1 MNRDVASPATTR
13 GRWLA
18 LTAALLGWMFDGFEM
33 GLFPVVARRAIQEM
47 LATADEGPVGKW
59 MGLATACFLVG
70 AASGGV
76 LFGWLGDR
84 LGRVRAM
91 TLSVIVYS
99 LFTGLC
105 AFAQTPA
112 QVAAL
117 RFVSALGM
125 GGEWSLGVA
134 LVMEIWPD
142 RSRTFLAG
150 LIGAAA
156 NVGFLLVF
164 AMGGLLAGTPWRIQI
179 GLGAVPALLAF
190 FIRMFV
196 PESQRWQEESRQ
208 GRTSNWNPKDL
219 AGVGVGVLSVLGLIF
234 LWAGD
239 MPLEVR
245 IAGSVLML
253 MVATLGFLFP
263 VFRYLQRL
271 RAAGRLDQGLARPI
285 GRMLLG
291 AGLSGI
297 PLLVTWAS
305 TLWAPLWAEKLAAGQ
320 VPRANAYAGM
330 CGAFGAILGTLVGA
344 FLGSALGRRLTYFLL
359 SVAALASSLSFYQMN
374 DKFDGM
380 FLASYVLVGATTAAF
395 YGWLPLYLPELFS
408 SGMRATG
415 QGFSYNFGRILAAV
429 GALQTGF
436 LMREVFKGDYP
447 LACSTMSMVYLAGM
461 ALIWLAP
468 ETKGQPL
475 PE

>member
-1 MNRDVASPATTR
+1 MHNPTSTTR
-13 GRWLA
+13 GQWLA

-33 GLFPVVARRAIQEM
+33 GLFPVVARRAIRDLLGNVGE
-47 LATADEGPVGKW
+47 DEVGKW

-91 TLSVIVYS
+91 TLSVVMYS

-105 AFAQTPA
+105 AFAQSPA

-117 RFVSALGM
+117 RFISALGM
-125 GGEWSLGVA
+125 GGEWALGVA

-142 RSRTFLAG
+142 KSRAFLAG

-164 AMGGLLAGTPWRIQI
+164 AMGGLLAGMHWRWQI
-179 GLGAVPALLAF
+179 GMGAVPALLAF
-190 FIRMFV
+190 FIRIFV

-208 GRTSNWNPKDL
+208 GRASHWNPRDL
-219 AGVGVGVLSVLGLIF
+219 GGVGVGVVGVLCLIF
-234 LWAGD
+234 LWATE
-239 MPLEVR
+239 MELWLR
-245 IAGSVLML
+245 IVGSVLVL
-253 MVATLGFLFP
+253 TVSTLGFLFP
-263 VFRYLQRL
+263 VFRYLQRMRDSGFL
-271 RAAGRLDQGLARPI
+271 GVGLSKPI

-297 PLLVTWAS
+297 PLMVTWAS
-305 TLWAPLWAEKLAAGQ
+305 TQWGPLWAEQLAGSA
-320 VPRANAYAGM
+320 VPRANAYTGM
-330 CGAFGAILGTLVGA
+330 VGSVGAVIGTLIGA
-344 FLGSALGRRLTYFLL
+344 YLGNALGRRITYFLL
-359 SVAALASSLSFYQMN
+359 CIAALGSSWLFFKGN
-374 DKFDGM
+374 EIFDGM
-380 FLASYVLVGATTAAF
+380 FLASFLLVGVTTAAF
-395 YGWLPLYLPELFS
+395 YGWLPLYLPELFA

-429 GALQTGF
+429 GALQTGY
-436 LMREVFKGDYP
+436 LMQDVFDSSYP
-447 LACSTMSMVYLAGM
+447 LACSTMSLVYIAGM

>member
-1 MNRDVASPATTR
+1 MHKPTDSNR
-13 GRWLA
+13 GKWLA

-33 GLFPVVARRAIQEM
+33 GLFPVVARRAIRE
-47 LATADEGPVGKW
+47 LLGEGVREDQVGTW

-105 AFAQTPA
+105 AFAQSPE

-117 RFVSALGM
+117 RFISALGM
-125 GGEWSLGVA
+125 GGEWALGVA

-142 RSRTFLAG
+142 KSRAYLAG

-164 AMGGLLAGTPWRIQI
+164 AMGGLLAEMHWRLQI
-179 GLGAVPALLAF
+179 GFGAVPALLAF
-190 FIRMFV
+190 FIRIFV
-196 PESQRWQEESRQ
+196 PESQRWQEERRQ
-208 GRTSNWNPKDL
+208 GRTSNWSPRDL
-219 AGVGVGVLSVLGLIF
+219 GGVGIGVVGVLCLIF
-234 LWAGD
+234 LWAGKLD
-239 MPLEVR
+239 LWLR
-245 IAGSVLML
+245 IAGSVLVL
-253 MVATLGFLFP
+253 AITTLGFLFP
-263 VFRYLQRL
+263 VFRYLQRT
-271 RAAGRLDQGLARPI
+271 RASGDLSAGLSKPI

-305 TLWAPLWAEKLAAGQ
+305 TQWAPLWAEQLAGSE
-320 VPRANAYAGM
+320 VPRANAYTGM
-330 CGAFGAILGTLVGA
+330 VGSVGAIIGTLIGA
-344 FLGSALGRRLTYFLL
+344 YLGNVLGRRITYFLL
-359 SVAALASSLSFYQMN
+359 CFAALGSTWLFFKGN
-374 DKFDGM
+374 EVFDGM
-380 FLASYVLVGATTAAF
+380 FLASFLLVGATTAAF

-429 GALQTGF
+429 GALQTGY
-436 LMREVFKGDYP
+436 LMREVFENSYP
-447 LACSTMSMVYLAGM
+447 LACSTMSLVYIAGM

-468 ETKGQPL
+468 ETYGKEL

>member
-1 MNRDVASPATTR
+1 MNQGIVQPTTAR
-13 GRWLA
+13 SQWLA

-33 GLFPVVARRAIQEM
+33 GLFPLVARRAI
-47 LATADEGPVGKW
+47 LDLLGPVPEREVGTW

-91 TLSVIVYS
+91 TVSVVVYAV
-99 LFTGLC
+99 FTGLC
-105 AFAQTPA
+105 GLAGSPEQI
-112 QVAAL
+112 AAL

-142 RSRTFLAG
+142 KSRAFLAG

-156 NVGFLLVF
+156 NVGFLLAFLVG
-164 AMGGLLAGTPWRIQI
+164 AVLGGTDWRIII

-190 FIRMFV
+190 FIRMYV
-196 PESQRWQEESRQ
+196 PESQRWQAEHSR
-208 GRTSNWNPKDL
+208 GTTSHWDPRDL
-219 AGVGVGVLSVLGLIF
+219 AGVALGVLGVLALIF

-239 MPLEVR
+239 VRLPLR
-245 IAGSVLML
+245 IAGSLLVLT
-253 MVATLGFLFP
+253 VTTLGFLFP
-263 VFRYLQRL
+263 VLRYLQRL
-271 RAAGRLDQGLARPI
+271 AEHGQLDQGRTKPI
-285 GRMLLG
+285 GLMLLG

-297 PLLVTWAS
+297 PLVVTWAS
-305 TLWAPLWAEKLAAGQ
+305 LQWAPLWAGELAGQ
-320 VPRANAYAGM
+320 SLPRAGAYTGI
-330 CGAFGAILGTLVGA
+330 CGGLGAILGTIGA
-344 FLGSALGRRLTYFLL
+344 ALLGDALGRRFTYFLL
-359 SVAALASSLSFYQMN
+359 CIAALASTLFFFQMN
-374 DKFDGM
+374 DRFGAM
-380 FLASYVLVGATTAAF
+380 FLISAFVSGGMTASF

-415 QGFSYNFGRILAAV
+415 QGFGFNFGRILAAV
-429 GALQTGF
+429 GALQTSF
-436 LMREVFKGDYP
+436 LMNEVFHNSYP
-447 LACSTMSMVYLAGM
+447 MACSTMSLVYLAGM

-468 ETKGQPL
+468 ETKGKPL